1 MLFEFVIV
9 RVGSLKN
16 LEERNCFVEQAVV
29 TGSFQENSVE
39 YFCEKF
45 DIRKLEQCRN
55 FVERKRVGR
64 LIWMESWKSLVT
76 ETVVIDL

>member
-1 MLFEFVIV
+1 
-9 RVGSLKN
+9 LKN
-16 LEERNCFVEQAVV
+16 LEERNCFVEWAVV
-29 TGSFQENSVE
+29 TGRKQENSVE

-45 DIRKLEQCRN
+45 DIRKSKQCLY

-64 LIWMESWKSLVT
+64 LIWKESWKSLVT